1 MCCPQSFATIFRSFM
16 PSLRLLAGRQGSTEH
31 MVVKMFRLVT
41 DNGVNQILSM
51 QFWALVSCLTQT

>member
-1 MCCPQSFATIFRSFM
+1 MLPTKLCYHISFIHAKSTS
-16 PSLRLLAGRQGSTEH
+16 GRQGSTEH
-31 MVVKMFRLVT
+31 MVVRMFRLVT